1 MKGSRLVD
9 VLDDTVL
16 DTKFWNKI
24 FAKMNTLLVAMESVK
39 GNYDIDDPEIRWVS
53 DRVERWNDEERLLSK
68 GEMEHA
74 NQYWRKYAK

>member
-1 MKGSRLVD
+1 MKGSDEDISKLNLARP
-9 VLDDTVL
+9 
-16 DTKFWNKI
+16 FWNKV
-24 FAKMNTLLVAMESVK
+24 FAKMNTLLVAMQKAK
-39 GNYDIDDPEIRWVS
+39 GNYNIDDPEIRWVS

>member
-1 MKGSRLVD
+1 MKGKRLKD
-9 VLDDTVL
+9 VLAEDTL
-16 DTKFWNKI
+16 NIDFWNKV
-24 FAKMNTLLVAMESVK
+24 FAKMNTLLVAMQKAK
-39 GNYDIDDPEIRWVS
+39 GNYNIDDPEIRWVS